1 MFLGWNIF
9 IYEDRIWIITIIFMS
24 ITLPILHWIWKCVL
38 ICANFTIYLKNSYCR
53 SGKYSNHFVRLVQC
67 TCVICCCACTNTQC
81 AQCLVNTCTKSG
93 SRRINKNSQK
103 NNVLRGLG
111 LCIPIYHDVWTVKPL
126 EDKWAKTWLLK
137 NTVSFL
143 KLYLHYWMF
152 LHM

>member
-1 MFLGWNIF
+1 MKFHVPWLKYIHLWGQNMNNNYYFYEHYLASIALNLEVCFNLCEFYNI
-9 IYEDRIWIITIIFMS
+9 
-24 ITLPILHWIWKCVL
+24 P
-38 ICANFTIYLKNSYCR
+38 KNSYCR

-81 AQCLVNTCTKSG
+81 VQCLVITCTKSG
-93 SRRINKNSQK
+93 SWRINKNSQK

-126 EDKWAKTWLLK
+126 EDKWAKTGLLK

-143 KLYLHYWMF
+143 KLYLH
-152 LHM
+152 

>member
-1 MFLGWNIF
+1 MKFHNVSWLKYVHLWGQNMNNNYYF
-9 IYEDRIWIITIIFMS
+9 YEHYLAN
-24 ITLPILHWIWKCVL
+24 ITLNLEVCFNLCEFYNIP
-38 ICANFTIYLKNSYCR
+38 KNSYCR
-53 SGKYSNHFVRLVQC
+53 SGRYSNHFVRLVQC

-143 KLYLHYWMF
+143 KLYLH
-152 LHM
+152 

>member
-1 MFLGWNIF
+1 MFLGWNMF
-9 IYEDRIWIITIIFMS
+9 IYEDRISITTIIFMS
-24 ITLPILHWIWKCVL
+24 ITLPILHWIWRCVL
-38 ICANFTIYLKNSYCR
+38 ICANFTINIPKNSYCR
-53 SGKYSNHFVRLVQC
+53 SGRYSNHFVRLVQC
-67 TCVICCCACTNTQC
+67 SCVICCCACTNTQC

-93 SRRINKNSQK
+93 SRRI
-103 NNVLRGLG
+103 NVLRGLG